1 MRFTHLQV
9 AAVGCLITAAPMLV
23 VNCVRFFVYRFE
35 LNDVIDAIQ
44 TLRADQLELN
54 TKMSTGFQAINAQLD
69 RLASS

>member
-1 MRFTHLQV
+1 
-9 AAVGCLITAAPMLV
+9 MLV

-54 TKMSTGFQAINAQLD
+54 TKMSTGFQAINERLD